1 MDDRSKHDHT
11 GWDAVVLAAR
21 ERARSRQAL
30 MVEHFGLPG
39 DVQYDWSMDDAQI
52 TWSRDGKVFL
62 TGRLTVI
69 GSVSVAQQ
77 TWLWSWANGSL
88 PHAALGDIE
97 QVRQFGEENDYPV
110 LPGQASTPTPDLSL
124 RHEWSRPPCS
134 TQRGCGQSPW
144 TTFNS
149 TLWFMTW
156 CSLPIDSDGC
166 TGISAAD
173 AASLGRSGEQ
183 IWSHPEHRVADFR
196 KRHQRRHEQRSHA
209 LKQLVNVRRDRRR
222 LGREGNT
229 EVQKQPS
236 RPAGE
241 PLDDLDLR
249 TPTGGSDGGSDTLS
263 LSRSGVRRTGR
274 PRRVGS
280 AGPSRSS
287 LPGAVRPTCG
297 YPDAAL
303 ISPCRVTGRLRQA

>member
-110 LPGQASTPTPDLSL
+110 LPWPGFDSHPGLVAEARMVAASVLDAEGLWAESMDDVQLHFMVHDLVL
-124 RHEWSRPPCS
+124 
-134 TQRGCGQSPW
+134 
-144 TTFNS
+144 
-149 TLWFMTW
+149 
-156 CSLPIDSDGC
+156 
-166 TGISAAD
+166 AAD
-173 AASLGRSGEQ
+173 
-183 IWSHPEHRVADFR
+183 
-196 KRHQRRHEQRSHA
+196 
-209 LKQLVNVRRDRRR
+209 
-222 LGREGNT
+222 
-229 EVQKQPS
+229 
-236 RPAGE
+236 
-241 PLDDLDLR
+241 
-249 TPTGGSDGGSDTLS
+249 
-263 LSRSGVRRTGR
+263 
-274 PRRVGS
+274 
-280 AGPSRSS
+280 
-287 LPGAVRPTCG
+287 
-297 YPDAAL
+297 
-303 ISPCRVTGRLRQA
+303 